1 MNGVVQII
9 TTIDDK
15 EKAELIGR
23 QLVRKRLASSV
34 QIAGPIKSIYRWKGR
49 IEEAE
54 EWQCIIKSKKS
65 HYRRIEEE
73 IKLLHHYE
81 LPEIILI
88 DIDTALTGY
97 VKWVEDETDPE

>member
-1 MNGVVQII
+1 MNGVVQIV

-15 EKAELIGR
+15 EKAERIGKE
-23 QLVRKRLASSV
+23 LVRKRLASSV

-49 IEEAE
+49 IEEVE

-65 HYRRIEEE
+65 HYKKVEEA

-81 LPEIILI
+81 LPEIIAI
-88 DIDTALTGY
+88 DIDTALAGY
-97 VKWVEDETDPE
+97 IKWVEEETDPE